1 MISSTTVRKE
11 ERKEFA
17 YQYGKNEFR
26 LYAIKKDESL
36 KLIGTVPLSQHK
48 DLNWDKKTRAFID
61 DLITLVEEDPSLAE
75 ELKQKNLKYIAYPM
89 IKLEGEATKI
99 IRYPDCGIM
108 NYEF

>member
-11 ERKEFA
+11 ERKELA

-61 DLITLVEEDPSLAE
+61 DLIKSVEDGNQLAE
-75 ELKQKNLKYIAYPM
+75 ELKQEKLKYIAYP
-89 IKLEGEATKI
+89 I
-99 IRYPDCGIM
+99 IDGSTITSIDCGIM